1 MLQNSILARI
11 WRLAKVLPA
20 ALLVVATMTGSS
32 VAANLV
38 VEGQSVDYAPSPEGA
53 PVALFHVEQKGYRN
67 GYKLDCARR
76 QFLWT
81 SNVELASGQATA
93 NTAGAQWRPV
103 TGDSK
108 IARAVFMAI
117 CGDLGVTGTLDEVF
131 PTNDFAATL
140 DGTKCTDRCKVAV
153 NGWAV
158 ELARVAIDD
167 QGTPAYTLTDA
178 GGQCGMGGCKALFLK
193 RSGYWD
199 HVFEVGGTLFDV
211 LPTRTNGLADL
222 HVRTLGS
229 SGWTNVKYAWDGK
242 RYSEAKPSPE
252 PPPVTEVAVVEAATR
267 VGAGPIAAPM
277 RAKNIEGNGTT
288 VAGRATGVPGAPET
302 DRPHA
307 DVIEVKDGSVLT
319 GTHCC
324 PVKTRTRTIG

>member
-167 QGTPAYTLTDA
+167 QGTPAYTLWHALRCPADTNQWVSRPPRSHARQFGVDECEVRVGWQAVFGGEALTRAAA
-178 GGQCGMGGCKALFLK
+178 GHGGRGS
-193 RSGYWD
+193 RSGHESWRGPY
-199 HVFEVGGTLFDV
+199 
-211 LPTRTNGLADL
+211 RCTNARKE
-222 HVRTLGS
+222 H
-229 SGWTNVKYAWDGK
+229 
-242 RYSEAKPSPE
+242 
-252 PPPVTEVAVVEAATR
+252 
-267 VGAGPIAAPM
+267 
-277 RAKNIEGNGTT
+277 
-288 VAGRATGVPGAPET
+288 
-302 DRPHA
+302 
-307 DVIEVKDGSVLT
+307 
-319 GTHCC
+319 
-324 PVKTRTRTIG
+324 